1 MLPLL
6 SDSLT
11 DDNEN
16 FGKKSLVVVTNV
28 IVEWIEQER
37 RPAFLL
43 VFKGARGSRNLGAL
57 GALRTLRALR
67 ALAEAQNQ
75 INLFCSWIKPAA
87 PRKN

>member
-43 VFKGARGSRNLGAL
+43 VFKGAEGGSRNLGAL
-57 GALRTLRALR
+57 RTLRS
-67 ALAEAQNQ
+67 LAEVQNQ

>member
-43 VFKGARGSRNLGAL
+43 VFKGAEGQSKFRGFRGFKVFSGSAKSNKFVLLLDKTGCASEKL
-57 GALRTLRALR
+57 
-67 ALAEAQNQ
+67 
-75 INLFCSWIKPAA
+75 K
-87 PRKN
+87 

>member
-28 IVEWIEQER
+28 IVEWIKQER
-37 RPAFLL
+37 RPASLLGFLEGIMVL
-43 VFKGARGSRNLGAL
+43 GSLEGFSNKIVYLCK
-57 GALRTLRALR
+57 
-67 ALAEAQNQ
+67 
-75 INLFCSWIKPAA
+75 IW
-87 PRKN
+87 RKKR

>member
-43 VFKGARGSRNLGAL
+43 VFKGAEGGSRNLGAL
-57 GALRTLRALR
+57 RALRTLRS
-67 ALAEAQNQ
+67 LAEAQNQ

>member
-1 MLPLL
+1 MYVLENDGERQNMFLNISFSYSTCWNNLYICNRKETKVVLPLL

-43 VFKGARGSRNLGAL
+43 VFKGAEGG
-57 GALRTLRALR
+57 
-67 ALAEAQNQ
+67 Q
-75 INLFCSWIKPAA
+75 
-87 PRKN
+87 

>member
-43 VFKGARGSRNLGAL
+43 VFKGAEGG
-57 GALRTLRALR
+57 
-67 ALAEAQNQ
+67 Q
-75 INLFCSWIKPAA
+75 
-87 PRKN
+87 

>member
-1 MLPLL
+1 L

-43 VFKGARGSRNLGAL
+43 VFKGAEGAVEISGL
-57 GALRTLRALR
+57 
-67 ALAEAQNQ
+67 
-75 INLFCSWIKPAA
+75 
-87 PRKN
+87 

>member
-28 IVEWIEQER
+28 IVEWIKQER
-37 RPAFLL
+37 RPASLL
-43 VFKGARGSRNLGAL
+43 VFKGAEGAV
-57 GALRTLRALR
+57 
-67 ALAEAQNQ
+67 E
-75 INLFCSWIKPAA
+75 I
-87 PRKN
+87 

>member
-43 VFKGARGSRNLGAL
+43 VFKGVEGGSRNLGAL
-57 GALRTLRALR
+57 RTLRS
-67 ALAEAQNQ
+67 LAEEQNQ

>member
-28 IVEWIEQER
+28 IVEWIKQER

-43 VFKGARGSRNLGAL
+43 GFLEGIRVLGSLEGFSNKIVYLCITLDLQRQTETEIEMVNL
-57 GALRTLRALR
+57 
-67 ALAEAQNQ
+67 Q
-75 INLFCSWIKPAA
+75 
-87 PRKN
+87 

>member
-1 MLPLL
+1 VLPLL

-43 VFKGARGSRNLGAL
+43 VFKGAEGGSRNLGAL
-57 GALRTLRALR
+57 GALRTLRS
-67 ALAEAQNQ
+67 LAEAQNQ